1 MLNLK
6 KKILKANLGTLALGS
21 PNTHSS
27 IVHSLLTLIFSQK
40 EKKKKRKKID
50 CYVSKV
56 VFFFS
61 RCSFAFVKFKFQAS
75 PMKSYEIMVA
85 NS

>member
-40 EKKKKRKKID
+40 EKEKKERKLTVMYPKL
-50 CYVSKV
+50 Y
-56 VFFFS
+56 FFFLDVALLLS
-61 RCSFAFVKFKFQAS
+61 NLSFKLL
-75 PMKSYEIMVA
+75 P
-85 NS
+85 

>member
-1 MLNLK
+1 M
-6 KKILKANLGTLALGS
+6 LALGS

-40 EKKKKRKKID
+40 EKKKKKID

>member
-1 MLNLK
+1 MLNL
-6 KKILKANLGTLALGS
+6 KKILKANLGMLALGS

-40 EKKKKRKKID
+40 EKKKKKKID

>member
-1 MLNLK
+1 M
-6 KKILKANLGTLALGS
+6 LALGS

-40 EKKKKRKKID
+40 EKKKKKID

-56 VFFFS
+56 VFFFLDVALLLS
-61 RCSFAFVKFKFQAS
+61 NLSFKLL
-75 PMKSYEIMVA
+75 P
-85 NS
+85 